1 MTYQYYDFLPSHLTA
16 LPSKGAFGGLAVV
29 GLAPSPNRPS
39 NKRLEPLGGRSMSIL
54 EKVLGPSIV
63 NANDIYY
70 TNLIKEPYSTSRRV
84 PIAMIRE
91 WGPHLIHELQRVKPR
106 RILAIGAEVASFLI
120 GDTFNNLTEDHGVF
134 FRNEKLDC
142 YIIPTF
148 PFQNVM
154 KHPAFPGIIARDIQR
169 FGTVEP
175 TEIPPYYKITA
186 FELPEPGG
194 TVILDIETTGL
205 THEADITKVGL
216 SFDGSYF
223 ILDHPDESELELLSR
238 KLKGRTVIG
247 HNIAFDVFQL
257 ANKAPNGLWNEITYR
272 DTMLLAHNTGLYDN
286 LRLKHLITMLT
297 DQPGPHSQGGI
308 EDDGYLVSDLMGT
321 KAVHEV
327 HQREYNTYSGKLM
340 CDMAGIFG
348 QLRARGVY
356 IDRHRLAHVASTL
369 QAEFEELQAQ
379 LDAVDNIN
387 WNSPQQVSQVLVANG
402 VPLTETTSSG
412 NLSVA
417 QPVLQ
422 ALEKDYPLV
431 KTLVDYRG
439 VGKLLSGFVMPY
451 LENGHEYLY
460 PTLLIHGTA
469 TGRLSCKDPN
479 LQQIPRE
486 GPFKTIFRSRWPDGQ
501 YALVDLSQA
510 ELRVAALLSGDE
522 KFTEALLS
530 EDAHRYIASMAFNK
544 PQEEITSPERKASK
558 AITFGLL
565 YGGSPEGLAKRAG
578 IPADRVEEVLA
589 SFFNTFAKLSAWI
602 ETIRVN
608 SAHND
613 QVVTPMGRKRNLGDV
628 RFFEGPN
635 GVFRKAINTPV
646 QSLAS
651 DIMLSIIRQSY
662 HNILEAK
669 LTSRPLF
676 PVHDSMI
683 LEVYPGELEAVVH
696 AIQQAFMSLKDS
708 PLSKF
713 KLYDQI
719 PFVGEIVVG
728 ETWASVESTNV
739 DYYNPTT
746 EAFPCSSHG
755 VV

>member
-1 MTYQYYDFLPSHLTA
+1 MTQYYDFLPSQMTS
-16 LPSKGAFGGLAVV
+16 LPAKGTLGGLAVV
-29 GLAPSPNRPS
+29 GLAPSTNRPS
-39 NKRLEPLGGRSMSIL
+39 KNRLEPLGGRSLSIL
-54 EKVLGPSIV
+54 EKVLGS
-63 NANDIYY
+63 DIDLYL
-70 TNLIKEPYSTSRRV
+70 TNLIKEPYSTTKKV
-84 PIAMIRE
+84 PVSVLRE
-91 WGPHLIHELQRVKPR
+91 WGPRLIHELHRVKPT
-106 RILAIGAEVASFLI
+106 RILAIGGEVSKILI

-134 FRNEKLDC
+134 FRNEDLGC
-142 YIIPTF
+142 YVIPTF

-169 FGTVEP
+169 FGSVEP
-175 TEIPPYYKITA
+175 TEIPIFYKTTA
-186 FELPEPGG
+186 FDLPEPGG

-205 THEADITKVGL
+205 THEAEITKVGL
-216 SFDGSYF
+216 SYDGTYF
-223 ILDHPDESELELLSR
+223 ILDNPDESELELLCR

-247 HNIAFDVFQL
+247 HNIAFDVFQM
-257 ANKAPNGLWNEITYR
+257 ANKAPRAPWHEIVYR

-297 DQPGPHSQGGI
+297 DQPGPHSQGGF
-308 EDDGYLVSDLMGT
+308 EDDSYLVSDLMGT
-321 KAVHEV
+321 KAVHDHHE
-327 HQREYNTYSGKLM
+327 REYKTYSGKLM

-369 QAEFEELQAQ
+369 QTEFEELQVE
-379 LDAVDNIN
+379 LDKVDNIN
-387 WNSPQQVSQVLVANG
+387 WNSPQQVATTLVANG
-402 VPLTETTSSG
+402 IPLTETTKSG

-422 ALEKDYPLV
+422 TLEDEYPLV

-439 VGKLLSGFVMPY
+439 VGKLLSGFVLPY
-451 LENGHEYLY
+451 LENGHDYLY
-460 PTLLIHGTA
+460 PSLLIHGTA

-486 GPFKTIFRSRWPDGQ
+486 GPFKTIFRSRWDGGQ

-578 IPADRVEEVLA
+578 IPANRVEEVLA

-602 ETIRVN
+602 ETIRAN
-608 SAHND
+608 SAYND
-613 QVVTPMGRKRNLGDV
+613 QVITPMGRRRNLADV

-662 HNILEAK
+662 YNLLEGG

-683 LEVYPGELEAVVH
+683 LEVYPGELDAVVH
-696 AIQQAFMSLKDS
+696 AIQQAFTSLSDS
-708 PLSKF
+708 PLSRF
-713 KLYDQI
+713 DLFDRI

-739 DYYNPTT
+739 DYYNPAT

-755 VV
+755 VVAA